1 MSIGLE
7 NSFVLESHLQCAA
20 EEMPITIP
28 DDEVFFG
35 SDIESI
41 CKNHLFQVDHDV
53 RNIRKYQQ

>member
-1 MSIGLE
+1 
-7 NSFVLESHLQCAA
+7 
-20 EEMPITIP
+20 MPITIP

-53 RNIRKYQQ
+53 RNIRKHQQ